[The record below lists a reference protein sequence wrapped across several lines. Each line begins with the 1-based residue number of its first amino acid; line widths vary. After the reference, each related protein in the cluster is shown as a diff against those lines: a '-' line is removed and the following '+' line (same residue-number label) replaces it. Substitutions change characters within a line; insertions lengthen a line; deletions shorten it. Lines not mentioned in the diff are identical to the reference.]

1 MANSRL
7 GLRTRPGGISPYTQ
21 TTQGLPPPAPAPL
34 ISLTGLQQ
42 YFIFDGNLNDS
53 SGNSRDLTLTAGSVT
68 YSSAIKKIGA
78 QTAVWSSGT
87 EASRTTNVGYTF
99 GNVAGRDFTFTGWIY
114 PTQDIPNNLDRYL
127 MFVGRGDQIA
137 NNFELQVG
145 FWNNGGTKSIQIEM
159 FWGGQN
165 RQFTPYTL
173 TLNTWHFVAITVTG
187 GATYTARVWIN
198 DVLRATHTGTLTQ
211 ASPGYP
217 TSEKLYSSVGA
228 SRSFVGNVD
237 ETTLWN
243 RVLTT
248 TELTTL
254 YNATTPLI
262 P

>member
-21 TTQGLPPPAPAPL
+21 TTQGLPPPAAAPL

-53 SGNSRDLTLTAGSVT
+53 SGNGRDLTLTAGSVT
-68 YSSAIKKIGA
+68 YDSAIRKIGA

-87 EASRTTNVGYTF
+87 EVKRTTNLGYTI

-114 PTQDIPNNLDRYL
+114 STQDIPNNLNRYL
-127 MFVGRGDQIA
+127 IFDTTGDQIA
-137 NNFELQVG
+137 NNIAFQVG
-145 FWNNGGTKSIQIEM
+145 FWNNAGTKSIYIEL
-159 FWGGQN
+159 FWGAQN
-165 RQFTPYTL
+165 RQFTAYTL
-173 TLNTWHFVAITVTG
+173 ALNVWTFIAVTFTG
-187 GATYTARVWIN
+187 GSTYTARVWIN
-198 DVLRATHTGTLTQ
+198 DVLRATHTGTGTPG
-211 ASPGYP
+211 SPGFSTNQP
-217 TSEKLYSSVGA
+217 LYSSVGA

>member
-7 GLRTRPGGISPYTQ
+7 GLRTRPGEVVAYTQ
-21 TTQGLPPPAPAPL
+21 TEQGPIPQPL

-53 SGNSRDLTLTAGSVT
+53 SGNGRNLTLTQGSVT
-68 YSSAIKKIGA
+68 YSSAIRKIGA

-87 EASRTTNVGYTF
+87 EAERTGTLGFRFSNNTAS
-99 GNVAGRDFTFTGWIY
+99 NFTFTGWIY
-114 PTQDIPNNLDRYL
+114 STQDIPNDLDRYL
-127 MFVGRGDQIA
+127 LFISAGDQA
-137 NNFELQVG
+137 SGGNLEVG
-145 FWNNGGTKSIQIEM
+145 VGIWNNGGTKSLYIEM
-159 FWGGQN
+159 FYGSQN

-173 TLNTWHFVAITVTG
+173 TLNTWHFVAITFTG
-187 GATYTARVWIN
+187 GTTYTTRVYIN
-198 DVLRATHTGTLTQ
+198 DVLINTPHNGTITQ
-211 ASPGYP
+211 GSPGF
-217 TSEKLYSSVGA
+217 TTRERLYSSVGA

-237 ETTLWN
+237 ETTIWN
-243 RVLTT
+243 RVLTN